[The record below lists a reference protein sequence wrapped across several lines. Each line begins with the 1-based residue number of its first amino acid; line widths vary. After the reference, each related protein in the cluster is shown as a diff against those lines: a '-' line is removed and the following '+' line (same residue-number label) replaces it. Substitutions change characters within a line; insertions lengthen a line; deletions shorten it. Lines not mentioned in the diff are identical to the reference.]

1 VSNINSKFTSQGCV
15 WISVD
20 ATSTT
25 SLFRLLDTN
34 ATFNNNTI
42 NRDSEAQTVFDASYA
57 TKLRLNQIGVGGV
70 GTTTVPIILLETGS
84 YGVGEDIVTFVPGS
98 ELLVGGNP
106 PGGLLTQNDLSSG
119 TPQNCFWTQV

>member
-70 GTTTVPIILLETGS
+70 GVGLCLSLSQRDGKLPPKAGFLSTGKAELCHRKQAILLRLFAAAAS
-84 YGVGEDIVTFVPGS
+84 SKACDC
-98 ELLVGGNP
+98 LLAAC
-106 PGGLLTQNDLSSG
+106 LL
-119 TPQNCFWTQV
+119 